1 MFYVFPIIH
10 ADFRYIDDNWRSLLL
25 DYDQWRDQGRMLLE
39 YTLTGLSL
47 VPAKVNMFPLPLFV
61 SIGVMA
67 AAMASV
73 TMYFFLVHP
82 CSPVWCFY
90 PCYVIHFS
98 SAI

>member
-1 MFYVFPIIH
+1 MWADRVLTKKEVFYFFLVASMFYVFPIIH

-61 SIGVMA
+61 SIGMV
-67 AAMASV
+67 
-73 TMYFFLVHP
+73 
-82 CSPVWCFY
+82 
-90 PCYVIHFS
+90 
-98 SAI
+98 